1 MKRLDLTLAT
11 PAENLALDE
20 ALVETADV
28 DQSHVELLRLWEPRE
43 TFVVIGRSSPLEQE
57 VNLPWCDSQKIK
69 IFRRASGGA
78 SIVTGPGCLMYAVLL
93 DLKKRPHLR
102 MLDQAH
108 RTVME
113 TMSSALASIGIET
126 QIEGTCDLTIDGRKV
141 SGNSLRV
148 KRNFLIYH
156 GTMICDFDTA
166 TVSQCLGTPVR
177 QPDYRNNRSHAD
189 FLAAIPATTEQLRSA
204 IAKAWEAEET
214 VSHWPEKL
222 TQKLA
227 VEKYRSEEW
236 LRRVV

>member
-1 MKRLDLTLAT
+1 MKRLDLTLPS

-28 DQSHVELLRLWEPRE
+28 DETHSELLRLWEPRE
-43 TFVVIGRSSPLEQE
+43 TFVVIGRSSPLEKE
-57 VNLPWCDSQKIK
+57 VNVAWCQQQKIK
-69 IFRRASGGA
+69 MFRRSSGGA

-93 DLKKRPHLR
+93 DLKKRPQLR

-113 TMSSALASIGIET
+113 AMSSALSSIGVET
-126 QIEGTCDLTIDGRKV
+126 QIEGTCDLTIGGRKV

-166 TVSQCLGTPVR
+166 TISQCLGTPVR
-177 QPDYRNNRSHAD
+177 QPDYRNNRSHDD
-189 FLAAIPATTEQLRSA
+189 FLTSIPVSIDQLRPA
-204 IAKAWEAEET
+204 IARAWQSEET
-214 VSHWPEKL
+214 VSDWPEEL
-222 TQKLA
+222 TRKLA
-227 VEKYRSEEW
+227 SEKYRSEEW
-236 LRRVV
+236 LRRVE

>member
-1 MKRLDLTLAT
+1 MKRLDLTLPTA
-11 PAENLALDE
+11 AENLALDE
-20 ALVETADV
+20 ALVETADEADAHAEV
-28 DQSHVELLRLWEPRE
+28 LRLWEPRE
-43 TFVVIGRSSPLEQE
+43 TFVVIGRSSPLEKE
-57 VNLPWCDSQKIK
+57 VNVDWCEQRKIK
-69 IFRRASGGA
+69 MFRRSSGGA

-113 TMSSALASIGIET
+113 TMSSALRSIGIET
-126 QIEGTCDLTIDGRKV
+126 QIQGTCDLTIGGRKV

-148 KRNFLIYH
+148 KRKFLIYH

-166 TVSQCLGTPVR
+166 TISQCLDAPVR
-177 QPDYRNNRSHAD
+177 QPDYREGRSHEQ
-189 FLAAIPATTEQLRSA
+189 FLTSIPATTEQLKSA
-204 IAKAWEAEET
+204 IGQAWQAEET
-214 VSHWPEKL
+214 TSQWPEEL

-227 VEKYRSEEW
+227 NEKYRSEEW